1 MRDTNPSDP
10 RQFLP
15 LKTDVLLV
23 LLVLARRERHG
34 YGIIRDVEERSG
46 GETRLQTGA
55 LYRLLKRLL
64 ADGLIAEAGRRR
76 TPESDEERRRFYRL
90 TPLGQRVVDAEVER
104 MARLVRAA
112 RLVASGKDPRLA

>member
-1 MRDTNPSDP
+1 MASRERSDI
-10 RQFLP
+10 RRFLP
-15 LKTDVLLV
+15 LKTDALLV
-23 LLVLARRERHG
+23 LLVLARCERHG

-55 LYRLLKRLL
+55 LYRLLKRLRT
-64 ADGLIAEAGRRR
+64 DGLITEAGRRP

-90 TPLGQRVVDAEVER
+90 TPLGHTVIEAEVER

-112 RLVASGKDPRLA
+112 RLIESGKDPRLA